1 MKNKKQMSLYVV
13 ASNNYA
19 KVGITSDIQKRLV
32 SLEHANPAKLQVLA
46 CLLVGGSDL
55 AEAVEWII
63 HNHLKSIGL
72 HHRLEWFNQS
82 ESVCDVVCQ
91 NFARFKKEAEDLVRV
106 RSLLCEVKILL
117 RKNIANNMATRAE
130 FIEMH
135 GREDYQNY
143 LKDRPR
149 NNCMSVNE
157 VDLVSFRAKVLKFI
171 ENGVNAN
178 G

>member
-1 MKNKKQMSLYVV
+1 M
-13 ASNNYA
+13 
-19 KVGITSDIQKRLV
+19 
-32 SLEHANPAKLQVLA
+32 
-46 CLLVGGSDL
+46 
-55 AEAVEWII
+55 
-63 HNHLKSIGL
+63 
-72 HHRLEWFNQS
+72 
-82 ESVCDVVCQ
+82 
-91 NFARFKKEAEDLVRV
+91 
-106 RSLLCEVKILL
+106 LL
-117 RKNIANNMATRAE
+117 RQTITQRSA